1 MWKTG
6 TNLCDMINHGEV
18 NRHMKGVA
26 NPLPVKASREPNGSG
41 VPKFIQRRLPNRS
54 LNPFAP
60 GLAAAVEIG
69 HAHKVVNYGSP
80 GRVAFGRANVRWRAS
95 NSRARDRLL
104 ERQSFGRERGLERR

>member
-6 TNLCDMINHGEV
+6 TNLCDMINHRKV

-60 GLAAAVEIG
+60 GLQ
-69 HAHKVVNYGSP
+69 
-80 GRVAFGRANVRWRAS
+80 RRWRLGTGMKWLITAVLAALLLMAQTFAGEHPTL
-95 NSRARDRLL
+95 ARVTV
-104 ERQSFGRERGLERR
+104 